1 MTPDDEKS
9 GKAVVTTA
17 TPATRSPKPLEEV
30 GEIAGQAVSGIRGVL
45 AEVQGFKTE
54 IEDITRR
61 GLFRL
66 GGAALVGGA
75 ATVLVPATAKAT
87 TPAPSGL
94 WKKWQGLVLEAN
106 KAYWAANTAS
116 QHMWFVRQCGVPAD
130 RAEAKHGRLQKAY
143 RDLCDQTRQL
153 TEQIFAL
160 PENCDDNCI
169 LRAQV
174 ARVIAEAQRSFL
186 TLDGPHYGRSLAT
199 ALIGLLYR
207 GELAS

>member
-1 MTPDDEKS
+1 MNTTKRDD
-9 GKAVVTTA
+9 GKGAITITA
-17 TPATRSPKPLEEV
+17 LEPVEEIS
-30 GEIAGQAVSGIRGVL
+30 EIAGQAVSGIRNVL

-66 GGAALVGGA
+66 GRNALAAGAVTAVVPLTVNA
-75 ATVLVPATAKAT
+75 AMPAS
-87 TPAPSGL
+87 SGL

-106 KAYWAANTAS
+106 KAYWAASTAS

-130 RAEAKHGRLQKAY
+130 RAEAKHGRSQKAY

-160 PENCDDNCI
+160 PENCVENCK

-174 ARVIAEAQRSFL
+174 DMVLTKAQRSFL

-199 ALIGLLYR
+199 ALIGLIHR